1 MVKTWRLDMIKG
13 LRSGRYF
20 SHAVQQRV
28 AWILL
33 LLLMVV
39 YFLWMSDQA
48 VLRYDTF
55 KATAFDL
62 GNMDQAVWNTLHG
75 HPFEFTNRS
84 DNYYG
89 APIRLA
95 QHVEPIMLLL
105 APLYIFHA
113 DARILLIFQTVAVVL
128 GALPTF
134 LLTRKY
140 LPMLPLLAPLMAA
153 AYLFAPASIGQNIY
167 DFHPVTLAA
176 PLLLY
181 AILALTYQRYGWFLL
196 ACLLTAACKEEM
208 PLVVAMLGLLVAWKY
223 KLPRLG
229 LLLFV
234 GGIMLS
240 AIAFLVIEPHFN
252 VGAKQNTYWYRY
264 AVLGSSPQA
273 AIVNVLLHPWLPFV
287 LFVTFDRIY
296 YLASLVRSS
305 GFLALLAPEWLL
317 PTLPSLA
324 VNLLSIEVYQHSGVY
339 QYNAAIIP
347 FVVIASIHGM
357 QRIFSF
363 WYGWREEEP
372 RSDNPLWLST
382 PRVSGN
388 PLWLSRPLWLSPPQ
402 RGHIPLGVH
411 GTPGEARSGKPS
423 WLSFFAQPYLT
434 SPNDKPAQLSWYRTL
449 LGLINTHLLSGR
461 LTRNVLN
468 IVRTKGIATWAR
480 WRKRAYLLDLR
491 IVELARV
498 VSIPLLQWIMTVWI
512 ISMIVLNIVVMTPWL
527 NIFWADHRPGE
538 REQHIQQLL
547 ALIPADASVSAG
559 GNLNPHL
566 SDRRYVT
573 VFPEISVAALG
584 DKESRVVDYVVIDLD
599 NVSPENKDFSAN
611 FVDVL
616 NQLQSTKQFRLIAQ
630 AEGVILLVRV
640 KP

>member
-1 MVKTWRLDMIKG
+1 MIKRFRRG
-13 LRSGRYF
+13 AYF
-20 SHAVQQRV
+20 SIIAQQRLAWTLLVVLIV
-28 AWILL
+28 AYTI
-33 LLLMVV
+33 
-39 YFLWMSDQA
+39 WMSDQA
-48 VLRYDTF
+48 LLRYDTF

-62 GNMDQAVWNTLHG
+62 GNYDQAIWNTLHG

-95 QHVEPIMLLL
+95 QHVEPILLLL
-105 APLYIFHA
+105 APLYLFHA
-113 DARILLIFQTVAVVL
+113 DARILLIFQTLAVVA
-128 GALPTF
+128 GALPVF

-140 LPMLPLLAPLMAA
+140 IPTLPLLAPIMAS

-181 AILALTYQRYGWFLL
+181 AILALTYRRTGWFLVACIL
-196 ACLLTAACKEEM
+196 AASCKEEM
-208 PLVVAMLGLLVAWKY
+208 PLVVAMLGVLVAWKY

-234 GGIMLS
+234 GGIVLS

-264 AVLGSSPQA
+264 AALGSSPQA
-273 AIVNVLLHPWLPFV
+273 AVVNVLLHPWLPLV
-287 LFVTFDRIY
+287 LFVTFDRVY
-296 YLASLVRSS
+296 YLFSLLRSS

-324 VNLLSIEVYQHSGVY
+324 INLFSIEVYQHSGVY

-347 FVVIASIHGM
+347 FVVVAAIHGA
-357 QRIFSF
+357 RRLCLL
-363 WYGWREEEP
+363 WYGWRDEFEDGLLYREEGALNNDKYAP
-372 RSDNPLWLST
+372 GRPIPGTLVVMGVLNAGYGWVKRWTGNILS
-382 PRVSGN
+382 
-388 PLWLSRPLWLSPPQ
+388 
-402 RGHIPLGVH
+402 RGHIEGDDQKGMLLQ
-411 GTPGEARSGKPS
+411 RS
-423 WLSFFAQPYLT
+423 LR
-434 SPNDKPAQLSWYRTL
+434 RTTDFKTLDRSMTRAGL
-449 LGLINTHLLSGR
+449 LLRGR
-461 LTRNVLN
+461 
-468 IVRTKGIATWAR
+468 VRLFR
-480 WRKRAYLLDLR
+480 ERMVD
-491 IVELARV
+491 LARV
-498 VSIPLLQWIMTVWI
+498 MPVPFLQWVMTIWI
-512 ISMIVLNIVVMTPWL
+512 VGMIVLNMVVMTPWL

-547 ALIPADASVSAG
+547 ALIPPDASVSAG

-573 VFPEISVAALG
+573 VFPEIRIAAFG
-584 DKESRVVDYVVIDLD
+584 DKESRVVDYVIVDLD
-599 NVSPENKDFSAN
+599 NASPENKDFSAN

-616 NQLQSTKQFRLIAQ
+616 NQLQRSKQFRLIAQ
-630 AEGVILLVRV
+630 AEGVLLLERV
-640 KP
+640 KT

>member
-1 MVKTWRLDMIKG
+1 MIKR
-13 LRSGRYF
+13 LRRGAYF
-20 SHAVQQRV
+20 SLIAQQRL

-33 LLLMVV
+33 AVLIVA
-39 YFLWMSDQA
+39 YTLWMSDQA
-48 VLRYDTF
+48 LLRYDTF

-62 GNMDQAVWNTLHG
+62 GNMDQAIWNTLHG

-95 QHVEPIMLLL
+95 QHVEPILLLL
-105 APLYIFHA
+105 APLYLFHA
-113 DARILLIFQTVAVVL
+113 DARILLIFQTFAVAA

-140 LPMLPLLAPLMAA
+140 IPTLPLLAPIMAA

-181 AILALTYQRYGWFLL
+181 AILALTYRRTGFFLI
-196 ACLLTAACKEEM
+196 ACLLAAVCKEEM
-208 PLVVAMLGLLVAWKY
+208 PLVVAMLGVLVAWKY

-234 GGIMLS
+234 GGILLS

-264 AVLGSSPQA
+264 AALGSSPQA
-273 AIVNVLLHPWLPFV
+273 AIVNVLLHPWLPLV
-287 LFVTFDRIY
+287 LFVTFDRVY
-296 YLASLVRSS
+296 YLLSLVRSS

-324 VNLLSIEVYQHSGVY
+324 INLLSIEVYQHSGVY

-347 FVVIASIHGM
+347 FVVVAAIHGA
-357 QRIFSF
+357 RRLCLL
-363 WYGWREEEP
+363 WYGWRDEFEDGLLYREEGALNTDKYAP
-372 RSDNPLWLST
+372 GRPIPGTQDVAGLLSVGYGWAKRSVGRAWLSVHAVWDDLSL
-382 PRVSGN
+382 RGSIRQAN
-388 PLWLSRPLWLSPPQ
+388 DSRPPA
-402 RGHIPLGVH
+402 RGV
-411 GTPGEARSGKPS
+411 TGEG
-423 WLSFFAQPYLT
+423 
-434 SPNDKPAQLSWYRTL
+434 
-449 LGLINTHLLSGR
+449 LSGPWGSLRGRAR
-461 LTRNVLN
+461 LFGERMT
-468 IVRTKGIATWAR
+468 
-480 WRKRAYLLDLR
+480 D
-491 IVELARV
+491 LARV
-498 VSIPLLQWIMTVWI
+498 VPVSFLQWVVTIWI
-512 ISMIVLNIVVMTPWL
+512 VGMIVLNMVVMTPWL

-547 ALIPADASVSAG
+547 ALIPPDASVSAG

-573 VFPEISVAALG
+573 VFPEIKVAALG
-584 DKESRVVDYVVIDLD
+584 DRESRVVDYVIVDLD
-599 NVSPENKDFSAN
+599 NASPENKDFSAN

-616 NQLQSTKQFRLIAQ
+616 NQLQRSNQYRLIAQ
-630 AEGVILLVRV
+630 AEGVLLLERV
-640 KP
+640 KT

>member
-1 MVKTWRLDMIKG
+1 VVKNWYQVLIKH
-13 LRSGRYF
+13 LRSDVHL
-20 SHAVQQRV
+20 SLIMQQRI

-33 LLLMVV
+33 VVLMVAYAV
-39 YFLWMSDQA
+39 WMSDQSL
-48 VLRYDTF
+48 LRYDTF

-95 QHVEPIMLLL
+95 QHVEPILLLL
-105 APLYIFHA
+105 APLYLFHA
-113 DARILLIFQTVAVVL
+113 DARILLVFQTLAVTL

-140 LPMLPLLAPLMAA
+140 LPLLPLFAPFMAA
-153 AYLFAPASIGQNIY
+153 AYLLAPDAIGQNIY
-167 DFHPVTLAA
+167 DFHPATLVA

-181 AILALTYQRYGWFLL
+181 AILALTCGRYGWFLL
-196 ACLLTAACKEEM
+196 ACVLAAACKEEM
-208 PLVVAMLGLLVAWKY
+208 PLVVAMFGLLVIWKY

-234 GGIMLS
+234 GGIVMS

-273 AIVNVLLHPWLPFV
+273 AIINVLLHPWLPFV

-296 YLASLVRSS
+296 YLASLVRSG

-324 VNLLSIEVYQHSGVY
+324 INLLSVEVYQHSGVY

-347 FVVIASIHGM
+347 FVVVATIHGA
-357 QRIFSF
+357 QRTFSF
-363 WYGWREEEP
+363 WYSS
-372 RSDNPLWLST
+372 RSDNPLCLSSSLLPENDT
-382 PRVSGN
+382 NMSSSPSPENGMNFPPGNLPYTRN
-388 PLWLSRPLWLSPPQ
+388 PLRLSWWLQPLKGRNTSIQPPLKPTW
-402 RGHIPLGVH
+402 GHIIASFMHPDASPGQIMH
-411 GTPGEARSGKPS
+411 GA
-423 WLSFFAQPYLT
+423 WNL
-434 SPNDKPAQLSWYRTL
+434 
-449 LGLINTHLLSGR
+449 
-461 LTRNVLN
+461 
-468 IVRTKGIATWAR
+468 VRTGITILWTG
-480 WRKRAYLLDLR
+480 WRKRAQLFVTR
-491 IVELARV
+491 MRELACAV
-498 VSIPLLQWIMTVWI
+498 PVPLLQSIMTIWI
-512 ISMIVLNIVVMTPWL
+512 VCMIVLNIVVMTPWL
-527 NIFWADHRPGE
+527 NIFWSDHRPGE

-547 ALIPADASVSAG
+547 ALIPPDAAVSAG

-566 SDRRYVT
+566 SDRRYIT
-573 VFPEISVAALG
+573 VFPEISIAALG
-584 DKESRVVDYVVIDLD
+584 DKESRVVDYVVVDLD
-599 NVSPENKDFSAN
+599 NASPENKDFSAN
-611 FVDVL
+611 FIDVL
-616 NQLQSTKQFRLIAQ
+616 NQLQRSKQFRLIAQ
-630 AEGVILLVRV
+630 AEGVILLERV
-640 KP
+640 NP

>member
-1 MVKTWRLDMIKG
+1 MIKRF
-13 LRSGRYF
+13 RSGAYF
-20 SHAVQQRV
+20 LLVGQQRL
-28 AWILL
+28 AWIFLAV
-33 LLLMVV
+33 LMVAYV
-39 YFLWMSDQA
+39 VWMGDQA
-48 VLRYDTF
+48 LLRYDTF

-62 GNMDQAVWNTLHG
+62 GNMDQAIWNTLHG

-95 QHVEPIMLLL
+95 QHVEPILLLL

-113 DARILLIFQTVAVVL
+113 DARILLVFQTLAVAA

-140 LPMLPLLAPLMAA
+140 IPTLPLLAPIMAA

-181 AILALTYQRYGWFLL
+181 AILALTYRRIAWFLVACVL
-196 ACLLTAACKEEM
+196 AASCKEEM

-234 GGIMLS
+234 GGIVLS
-240 AIAFLVIEPHFN
+240 AIAFLVVEPHFN

-264 AVLGSSPQA
+264 EALGSSPQA
-273 AIVNVLLHPWLPFV
+273 AVVNVLLHPWLPLI
-287 LFVTFDRIY
+287 LFVTFDRVY
-296 YLASLVRSS
+296 YLLSLLRSS

-324 VNLLSIEVYQHSGVY
+324 INLLSIEVYQHSGVY

-347 FVVIASIHGM
+347 FVVVASIHGA
-357 QRIFSF
+357 RRLCLL
-363 WYGWREEEP
+363 WYGWRGEEDDGLLYRE
-372 RSDNPLWLST
+372 
-382 PRVSGN
+382 VSVLN
-388 PLWLSRPLWLSPPQ
+388 
-402 RGHIPLGVH
+402 
-411 GTPGEARSGKPS
+411 
-423 WLSFFAQPYLT
+423 
-434 SPNDKPAQLSWYRTL
+434 NDKYVPGRPVPGL
-449 LGLINTHLLSGR
+449 LAAMD
-461 LTRNVLN
+461 VLN
-468 IVRTKGIATWAR
+468 SGYGWVKRLVVRIVLR
-480 WRKRAYLLDLR
+480 WRSLDNNREGLFGSGHWRSAANDNRKRLSLLRGMLGRGRAR
-491 IVELARV
+491 IIDLARV
-498 VSIPLLQWIMTVWI
+498 VPVSFLQWVMTIWI
-512 ISMIVLNIVVMTPWL
+512 IGMIVLNMVIMTPWL
-527 NIFWADHRPGE
+527 NIFWADHRPSE

-547 ALIPADASVSAG
+547 ALIPSDASVSAG

-566 SDRRYVT
+566 SDRRYIT
-573 VFPEISVAALG
+573 VFPEIKVAALG
-584 DKESRVVDYVVIDLD
+584 DKESRVVDYVIVDLD
-599 NVSPENKDFSAN
+599 DASPENKDFSAN

-616 NQLQSTKQFRLIAQ
+616 NQLQRTKQYRLIAQ
-630 AEGVILLVRV
+630 AEGVLLLERV